1 MTRFYILLSILLL
14 SSLACGQI
22 VTTPIPTA
30 VSIIAITQTPTMT
43 PTPIPSPTAPTDGTV
58 TLSPDTAQ
66 IVAPTVNV
74 RQTPDG
80 TVIGTLKAGDAV
92 TVLGCGTDPEADD
105 YRWCSI
111 AEPSGYVWQG
121 CLSINDGLGCE
132 AK

>member
-1 MTRFYILLSILLL
+1 MIQARIFILVLVLA
-14 SSLACGQI
+14 SLACGQI

-30 VSIIAITQTPTMT
+30 VIAITQTPTVA
-43 PTPIPSPTAPTDGTV
+43 PTPIPSPTV
-58 TLSPDTAQ
+58 TLSPDMAQ